1 MPDIAGIHPVA
12 QLAVNNQ
19 PDKKSQQYGF
29 KQGRKVN

>member
-19 PDKKSQQYGF
+19 PDKNPSNTALNRGGK
-29 KQGRKVN
+29 